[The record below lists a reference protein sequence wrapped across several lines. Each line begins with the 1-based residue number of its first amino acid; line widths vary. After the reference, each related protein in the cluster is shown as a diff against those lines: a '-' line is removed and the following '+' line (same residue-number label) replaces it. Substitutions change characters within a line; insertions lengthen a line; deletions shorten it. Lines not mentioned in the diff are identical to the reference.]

1 LFKEVFARELVD
13 HGPGARRALASK
25 LLDEAAKTGDVP
37 SDQFVL
43 FLGAAEASRDGEDLG
58 TCIKATDALSAIYDV
73 NGLQL
78 KADFAEKISLHAD
91 TLEGTDRNC
100 RAGLELVDQLT
111 VAGEYAEAARLLEP
125 LGALAAV
132 NPPLSR
138 QIQMRSRE
146 VNAIISAEP
155 GVAPQL
161 EKLRAAPLDPA
172 ANLATGQ
179 FYCFIVGDWARGLP
193 MLALGADTT
202 VSPLAKQD
210 LAGPSEAEA
219 QVALGDAWWDYAA
232 KLGPVPKSR
241 VMVHAG
247 TWYAVAAQRLSGLA
261 KERVLGRQKEIADLG
276 GGSPQPVDLKT
287 VKINGKV
294 RWESGALFLAK
305 GSSISTGITFRPPVT
320 FQLRVMTDEKDFR
333 IGFAADQIIF
343 NWEDN
348 KDQLRV
354 DGGPANGKHKKGVGR
369 LPARRWVNIDLV
381 VNPDEIVLNVDKT
394 EIYRVKANFSK
405 VDQPLTLRAHNG
417 EVAIK
422 SITILPSDSK

>member
-1 LFKEVFARELVD
+1 LFKEAFARELVD
-13 HGPGARRALASK
+13 HGPVARRALATK
-25 LLDEAAKTGDVP
+25 LLDEAAKTGNVP

-43 FLGAAEASRDGEDLG
+43 FMGAAEASRDGEDLG
-58 TCIKATDALSAIYDV
+58 TCIKATDALSAVYDV

-91 TLEGTDRNC
+91 TLQGTDRNC

-111 VAGEYAEAARLLEP
+111 AAGEYAEAARLLGP
-125 LGALAAV
+125 LGALATV
-132 NPPLSR
+132 DPPLSR
-138 QIQMRSRE
+138 QTQRRSRE
-146 VNAIISAEP
+146 VNAIIAAEP

-161 EKLRAAPLDPA
+161 ERLRAAPLDPA
-172 ANLATGQ
+172 ANLAAGQ
-179 FYCFIVGDWARGLP
+179 FYCFIAGDWVRGLP
-193 MLALGADTT
+193 MLALGADAT
-202 VSPLAKQD
+202 VSPLAKQE
-210 LAGPSEAEA
+210 LAGPSGAEA

-232 KLGPVPKSR
+232 KLGGVPKSR
-241 VMVHAG
+241 VLAHAA
-247 TWYAVAAQRLSGLA
+247 TWYAGAAEHLSGLA
-261 KERVLGRQKEIADLG
+261 KERVLARQKEIAEVG

-287 VKINGKV
+287 VQINGKV
-294 RWESGALFLAK
+294 RWDSGALVLTK
-305 GSSISTGITFRPPVT
+305 GSSISTGISFRPPVT

-333 IGFAADQIIF
+333 IGYAADQIIF

-354 DGGPANGKHKKGVGR
+354 DGGPVNGKHKKGVGR

-405 VDQPLTLRAHNG
+405 VDQPLTLRASNG
-417 EVAIK
+417 EVAIN